1 MYTISI
7 FYDRILNLISFFE
20 DAGDN
25 YYFSVYGLFFC
36 LSVIFSFL
44 INSLFL
50 KFVKT
55 LGMRN
60 QDDAIIRWGTQSK
73 PAVGGFSFY
82 IIFLLS
88 IIIYSFFFDNNQVF
102 LSKEF
107 IGILLASMLGFLLG
121 LADDAYNTRP
131 ILKFSTQV
139 TCALILLVTGTTINL
154 SYIPAI
160 NYILTIVWVIGI
172 MNSLNMLDNMDAITT
187 TVSLSIILSALAV
200 MIFHNEYDTVYFM
213 IMIGV
218 MAALLSFLYFNWN
231 PSKMYMGD
239 TGSQFLGV
247 FLAAIGI
254 RYLWNASPPSGDLIS
269 ERNLLLPIIVFIMP
283 IIDTTTV
290 VINRIRSGKSPFV
303 GGKDHTTHALAYLGL
318 SDRQVAFVFWILTLI
333 SLIIVIVM
341 EKLIID
347 WSRSFTILFS
357 SYILCMFGIFFYAAR
372 SVRNN

>member
-1 MYTISI
+1 MNAS
-7 FYDRILNLISFFE
+7 
-20 DAGDN
+20 DN
-25 YYFSVYGLFFC
+25 YYLAVYGLFFC
-36 LSVIFSFL
+36 LSILFSFL

-60 QDDAIIRWGTQSK
+60 QDDTIIRWGTQSK

-88 IIIYSFFFDNNQVF
+88 IIIYSIFFDSNQVF
-102 LSKEF
+102 LSKQF
-107 IGILLASMLGFLLG
+107 IGILLASMLGFLIG

-131 ILKFSTQV
+131 FLKFSTQV
-139 TCALILLVTGTTINL
+139 TCAVILLVTGTSINL
-154 SYIPAI
+154 SYLWWL
-160 NYILTIVWVIGI
+160 NYLITIIWVVGI
-172 MNSLNMLDNMDAITT
+172 MNSLNMLDNMDGITS
-187 TVSLSIILSALAV
+187 TVSISIILSALAV
-200 MIFHNEYDTVYFM
+200 MIFHHEYDSVYFM
-213 IMIGV
+213 IMLGV
-218 MAALLSFLYFNWN
+218 MAALLAFLYFNWH

-254 RYLWNASPPSGDLIS
+254 RYLWNAEPPTGDLIS
-269 ERNLLLPIIVFIMP
+269 AKNFFLPIIVFIMP

-290 VINRIRSGKSPFV
+290 VINRLSRGQSPFV

-318 SDRQVAFVFWILTLI
+318 TDSQVTLVFWVLTLI
-333 SLIIVIVM
+333 SLLLVIIM
-341 EKLIID
+341 EKFLGD
-347 WSRSFTILFS
+347 WTHNYTFLFAGYFLS
-357 SYILCMFGIFFYAAR
+357 MFGIFFYAAR